1 MQKSVFFKR
10 TLLASSL
17 AVLST
22 PAVLYADQSE
32 EIVISASRVEVA
44 RESAGSSVTV
54 LDADYLEKN
63 QIQSVSDVLRNV
75 PGLAM
80 SRSGG
85 VGTSTSVRIRGAEA
99 NQTLVLIDGIEVNDI
114 ASGSEF
120 DFADLLNLDVERVEV
135 LRGAQ
140 SALWGSDAMGGV
152 ISITTKQ
159 GKGALNG
166 RVNLE
171 QGSFGT
177 QQQSFNINAGSDAYH
192 FSLSGVLLD
201 TDGISAFN
209 EHLGFTEEDGYDN
222 ASVNF
227 KGGFQATENL
237 SVDVVFRHLEADIE
251 TDSVTFG
258 VGPVDSNDSSE
269 TRQKFAKVAANL
281 SLLDGQWLHKV
292 ALSKNDTS
300 NEFLGGF
307 PFLSEGEKEKIE
319 YQTDFFLNS
328 EMLEQRLTFATE
340 REKDEFFSQSDFS
353 TVDRE
358 MEVSSYVLEYGVN
371 VNDKLFATLAGR
383 RDNNS
388 EFNNA
393 DTYRMTLAG
402 WLADN
407 VRAHASKGT
416 GIKNPTFF
424 ELFGSTATFT
434 GNADLRPE
442 ENTSWDLG
450 GEFHFE
456 SVDGYLDLTYFH
468 TEVNNLIVGTAIDAA
483 NLPSDSRI
491 KGVELSAVFNPSK
504 NLQISASYTY
514 SDTDDGNG
522 NKLVRRAKHIA
533 SVNGSY
539 LFPNAKT
546 RVTGGV
552 QYNGKQTDVVFDEFF
567 ARLPD
572 VTLSGYT
579 LVNLALSHHVSE
591 QLELFA
597 RVDNL
602 LNEKYEDVF
611 GFGTKG
617 VGATVGITLRGG
629 L

>member
-1 MQKSVFFKR
+1 
-10 TLLASSL
+10 
-17 AVLST
+17 
-22 PAVLYADQSE
+22 
-32 EIVISASRVEVA
+32 
-44 RESAGSSVTV
+44 
-54 LDADYLEKN
+54 
-63 QIQSVSDVLRNV
+63 
-75 PGLAM
+75 
-80 SRSGG
+80 
-85 VGTSTSVRIRGAEA
+85 VRIRGAEA